1 MFKVAEFSQ
10 SFFQACCWKLL
21 CLLWCNH
28 VIIWIKNVQ
37 RNFNHHRLENKF
49 FLGRADFSHHYHSVR
64 NLVFRGRLGEL
75 FLSNWIIKSQF
86 STCKDSVSVFPELTC
101 LQIRK
106 MACTEIRLFNEKII
120 EEKSLQNFEINFC
133 EKSKI
138 KTKWR
143 K

>member
-1 MFKVAEFSQ
+1 M
-10 SFFQACCWKLL
+10 
-21 CLLWCNH
+21 
-28 VIIWIKNVQ
+28 Q
-37 RNFNHHRLENKF
+37 RNFNHHRLEIGF
-49 FLGRADFSHHYHSVR
+49 FGVAGISDFSSHHYHSVR

-133 EKSKI
+133 EKK
-138 KTKWR
+138 
-143 K
+143 

>member
-1 MFKVAEFSQ
+1 MMGVY
-10 SFFQACCWKLL
+10 
-21 CLLWCNH
+21 
-28 VIIWIKNVQ
+28 
-37 RNFNHHRLENKF
+37 
-49 FLGRADFSHHYHSVR
+49 YHCVR
-64 NLVFRGRLGEL
+64 NLVFRGHLGAA

-133 EKSKI
+133 EKK
-138 KTKWR
+138 
-143 K
+143 